1 MTVLSDRSIREAL
14 DSERLRLDDWSGIVG
29 PASIDLHLSDS
40 WARPNDK
47 NNRLIFGKG
56 LELPPLTFCLA
67 STVETIH
74 LSSDLCAQVAG
85 CSSIGRSGLQIECAG
100 WVDPGFSGQIT
111 VELFNMLD
119 VPIFLTPG
127 QRICQ
132 IVFMEMTTPVDRP
145 YGSPGVGRYQGQVGA
160 TPARSSRRLCPTTP
174 DGTKLCVCTTSEYC
188 ELHDGTDP
196 ADGTS

>member
-1 MTVLSDRSIREAL
+1 MTILSDRDLWVAINSGRLKLEA
-14 DSERLRLDDWSGIVG
+14 WSGRVG
-29 PASIDLHLSDS
+29 PASIDLHLADS
-40 WARPNDK
+40 WARPNDDYDRPMEPK
-47 NNRLIFGKG
+47 

-74 LSSDLCAQVAG
+74 LPDDLCAQVAG

-119 VPIFLTPG
+119 VPIFLVPG

-132 IVFMEMTTPVDRP
+132 IVFMEMTSPAERP
-145 YGSPGVGRYQGQVGA
+145 YSVTGRYQGQRGA
-160 TPARSSRRLCPTTP
+160 TPARPSKTT
-174 DGTKLCVCTTSEYC
+174 GTI
-188 ELHDGTDP
+188 GDP
-196 ADGTS
+196 RAS